1 MNTCY
6 ITILTLFLLFI
17 NNSFSFNLVNDED
30 TVKNIS
36 ERVPR
41 IYKTIRLTTPKPVI
55 DGILND
61 TCWQTGEWAG
71 DFTQWIPN
79 EGAEP
84 SLPTE
89 IKILYDDNNIYVA
102 IRAFDNEPDKISRKA
117 GRRDQFNG
125 DAVGINFDSYHDH
138 RTGFEFNVTVAG
150 QKIDLV
156 LTNPMNADYSWN
168 AVWYVKTGMEDSAW
182 TAEYEI
188 PLSQLR
194 YSNDYE
200 QLWGMHCWRWIDRLQ
215 EESDCRHHAALK
227 LCLIRLED

>member
-1 MNTCY
+1 MIY
-6 ITILTLFLLFI
+6 RIITALLFI
-17 NNSFSFNLVNDED
+17 VLNYNLFSFHFFNDKD
-30 TVKNIS
+30 TIS
-36 ERVPR
+36 SGSNKPVRV
-41 IYKTIRLTTPKPVI
+41 YNTIRLTTEKPVI
-55 DGILND
+55 DGNLNEE
-61 TCWQTGEWAG
+61 CWQTGEWAG

-79 EGAEP
+79 EGAKP

-89 IKILYDDNNIYVA
+89 IKILYDDNSIYVA

-182 TAEYEI
+182 TAEYE
-188 PLSQLR
+188 
-194 YSNDYE
+194 
-200 QLWGMHCWRWIDRLQ
+200 
-215 EESDCRHHAALK
+215 
-227 LCLIRLED
+227 